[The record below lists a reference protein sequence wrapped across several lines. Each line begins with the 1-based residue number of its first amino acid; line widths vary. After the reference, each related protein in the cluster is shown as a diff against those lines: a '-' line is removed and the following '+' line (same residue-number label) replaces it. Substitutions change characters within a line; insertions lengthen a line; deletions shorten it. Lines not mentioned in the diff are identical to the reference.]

1 MKAKFGS
8 LIVAGSGK
16 IGGHV
21 VSKNRGGAYLRTKV
35 TPSNP
40 QTSSQSNVRN
50 IFTSLSQA
58 WKGLTEDQRN
68 AWNAAVSN
76 FQRTDIFGDL
86 KSPSGINLF
95 QRLNN
100 NLTQIGKPTLTEPP
114 LPSEVSSV
122 SIFAVQADVATN
134 LLTVGVLPFSLPMGS
149 SYVVRASAPV
159 SPGISYAKNLMRVVS
174 VESEGSLAP
183 IDITAE
189 YTQKYGGIGQ
199 VGQKI
204 FVDILPIN
212 STTGQSGSIT
222 SGSCIVGA

>member
-8 LIVAGSGK
+8 FIVAGSGK

-21 VSKNRGGAYLRTKV
+21 ASKNRGGAYLRTKV

-100 NLTQIGKPTLTEPP
+100 NLTQIGEPTLTEPP

-122 SIFAVQADVATN
+122 AIVAVQAVIATN
-134 LLTVGVLPFSLPMGS
+134 ALTIDVTPLPLPMGS
-149 SYVVRASAPV
+149 GYVVRASAPV

-174 VESEGSLAP
+174 IESAGNPGP
-183 IDITAE
+183 IDITTGYAL
-189 YTQKYGGIGQ
+189 KYGGVGQ
-199 VGQKI
+199 AGQKI